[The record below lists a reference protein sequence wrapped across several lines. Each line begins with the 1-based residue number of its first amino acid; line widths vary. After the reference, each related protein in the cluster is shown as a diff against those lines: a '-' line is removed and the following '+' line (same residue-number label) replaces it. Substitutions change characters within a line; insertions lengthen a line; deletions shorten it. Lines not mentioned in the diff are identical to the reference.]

1 MVGVAILSTRRS
13 FLRTSSM
20 VVGSGVAVLLSAAC
34 GGTTSA
40 TVASS
45 ATSSTAAP
53 TVASAPA
60 SSSSSVAPL
69 STTAAAP
76 TTSSAAGTAAT
87 STTAAATATAT
98 TAAVVKSA
106 TAQTFTYWDWWD
118 PVSNP
123 TFAAWFKYARAAW
136 AQQYPQVALDIVT
149 IPAAGID
156 DYPNKFI
163 AAVAGN
169 DTPDALH
176 MSVAY
181 ARDLWDKG
189 TLLDISSMVARTP
202 SIAADQFIPAAAFYN
217 QADGK
222 IFGTPVEG
230 PSGYGIAYNVAH
242 FQEIGATPT
251 WETTSAWSWQ
261 TFADTAAKLV
271 QKDSSGV
278 TRIGYLDSTPSLEY
292 FCEWAVHAGRD
303 LLRAGLEVGAVR
315 SAARRGC
322 FAVHPRPHGSLCHQR
337 SAPQGRHELA
347 VLLSGPYLHDADGA
361 VPHQQRTHRGADP
374 AMGPHALPEGA
385 GRRRAGDR
393 HLRQHGFR
401 AEGRA
406 RPRTWRSTGW
416 PSIRVPRCRRNGRR
430 WPRCPVRAKTSTPAP
445 NGRRRSPAFRRISV
459 CSISRS
465 CRPLALTLTSA

>member
-1 MVGVAILSTRRS
+1 
-13 FLRTSSM
+13 
-20 VVGSGVAVLLSAAC
+20 
-34 GGTTSA
+34 
-40 TVASS
+40 
-45 ATSSTAAP
+45 
-53 TVASAPA
+53 
-60 SSSSSVAPL
+60 
-69 STTAAAP
+69 
-76 TTSSAAGTAAT
+76 
-87 STTAAATATAT
+87 
-98 TAAVVKSA
+98 VVKSA

-292 FCEWAVHAGRD
+292 FCEWLYTQGGTFYAPDLKSVQFDQPRGVDALQFTLDLMDRYATSGPLPKGVTNLQYFYQGHISMMPMGLYLINNVHTAAPTLQWDLMPFPKGPAGAGPATDIFVNMDSVPKESKAQD
-303 LLRAGLEVGAVR
+303 LALNWMAFYSGPTVQA
-315 SAARRGC
+315 
-322 FAVHPRPHGSLCHQR
+322 QR
-337 SAPQGRHELA
+337 SAVAALPSPRKDVYTSPQWKAA
-347 VLLSGPYLHDADGA
+347 VASIPQNQRVLDIAQLPAVGPYPYFRLTQLTGA
-361 VPHQQRTHRGADP
+361 WTPIITDTFAHKIPAGQALQQAQQQ
-374 AMGPHALPEGA
+374 MN
-385 GRRRAGDR
+385 
-393 HLRQHGFR
+393 
-401 AEGRA
+401 
-406 RPRTWRSTGW
+406 
-416 PSIRVPRCRRNGRR
+416 SIL
-430 WPRCPVRAKTSTPAP
+430 KS
-445 NGRRRSPAFRRISV
+445 
-459 CSISRS
+459 
-465 CRPLALTLTSA
+465 

>member
-1 MVGVAILSTRRS
+1 MARLMPPSTRRS
-13 FLRTSSM
+13 FLRVSST
-20 VVGSGVAVLLSAAC
+20 VIGSTVAVLLSAAC
-34 GGTTSA
+34 GGTTAA

-53 TVASAPA
+53 TAASAA
-60 SSSSSVAPL
+60 ETSSSSAAPL
-69 STTAAAP
+69 STTAAAT
-76 TTSSAAGTAAT
+76 TTSSAVGTAAT
-87 STTAAATATAT
+87 STTPAATATAT
-98 TAAVVKSA
+98 TAAVANPV

-123 TFAAWFKYARAAW
+123 TFAAWFKYVNGAW
-136 AQQYPQVALDIVT
+136 AQQYPQVALNIVT
-149 IPAAGID
+149 IPVKGVD

-292 FCEWAVHAGRD
+292 FCEWLYTQGGTFYAPD
-303 LLRAGLEVGAVR
+303 LKSVQFDQP
-315 SAARRGC
+315 RGVDALQ
-322 FAVHPRPHGSLCHQR
+322 FTLDLMDRYAT
-337 SAPQGRHELA
+337 
-347 VLLSGPYLHDADGA
+347 SGPLPKGVTNLQYFYQGHISMMPMGLYLINNVHTAAPTLQWDLMPFPKG
-361 VPHQQRTHRGADP
+361 P
-374 AMGPHALPEGA
+374 AGA
-385 GRRRAGDR
+385 G
-393 HLRQHGFR
+393 
-401 AEGRA
+401 
-406 RPRTWRSTGW
+406 
-416 PSIRVPRCRRNGRR
+416 
-430 WPRCPVRAKTSTPAP
+430 PATDIFV
-445 NGRRRSPAFRRISV
+445 NMD
-459 CSISRS
+459 
-465 CRPLALTLTSA
+465 